1 MPYTKKELLKNP
13 FWQKLHEQDRVD
25 YENKLQHALKFQ
37 RATTM
42 VDDEG
47 NVINIEEN
55 KKNKPLRNEAGT
67 FLAFENPDTGLNY
80 ERPDQFIAVDKKSP
94 MYYKGDLWNKVLD
107 REIKEL
113 V

>member
-1 MPYTKKELLKNP
+1 MPYTKKELLENP

-47 NVINIEEN
+47 NVINIE
-55 KKNKPLRNEAGT
+55 KSKPIRNEAGT

-80 ERPDQFIAVDKKSP
+80 ERPDQSIPVDKKSP
-94 MYYKGDLWNKVLD
+94 RYYKGDLWNKVLD
-107 REIKEL
+107 REFKEL
-113 V
+113 T

>member
-1 MPYTKKELLKNP
+1 MPYTKKELKKNE
-13 FWQKLHEQDRVD
+13 FWQRLHEQDRVD
-25 YENKLQHALKFQ
+25 YENKLQYALKFQ

-47 NVINIEEN
+47 NVINIE
-55 KKNKPLRNEAGT
+55 KSKPIRNEAGT

>member
-1 MPYTKKELLKNP
+1 MPYTNEELKKNE
-13 FWQKLHEQDRVD
+13 FWLKLHEQDRVD

-47 NVINIEEN
+47 NVINIE
-55 KKNKPLRNEAGT
+55 KNKPLRNEAGT